1 MTLFTEPLMQ
11 IRGLGKRHAQRRPFS
26 RGRAAVC
33 AFDDVNL
40 AIRRCST
47 VAIVGESGAGKSS
60 LARCLALL
68 DQPSRGEISWEGRII
83 SGLSKKEL
91 FPLRRQIQLISQD
104 PCSSLNPRLTAAQIV
119 AGPLRMYR
127 EGTPA
132 QRYER
137 AITLMKQVG
146 LPPDHAQKRP
156 AEFGSG
162 QLQRLAIAR
171 ALALEPKLLIL
182 DEVLSSLDAAN
193 QEMILSLL
201 VDLQATR
208 ALTCLHISHDLQLVS
223 RFAAEIAVMHQGRIV
238 EQQSA
243 RALFA
248 CPMNSYTQDLVEE
261 IPAIEAIL
269 DEHPEEQL
277 A

>member
-1 MTLFTEPLMQ
+1 MTLFTEPLMH
-11 IRGLGKRHAQRRPFS
+11 IRGLGKRFAQRLPFS

-40 AIRRCST
+40 DIRRCST
-47 VAIVGESGAGKSS
+47 IAIVGESGAGKTS

-83 SGLSKKEL
+83 SGLPKKEL
-91 FPLRRQIQLISQD
+91 FPLRRQIQLIFQD
-104 PCSSLNPRLTAAQIV
+104 PSASLNPHLTAAQII
-119 AGPLRMYR
+119 AQPLRIHR
-127 EGTPA
+127 EGTLA
-132 QRYER
+132 ERYER

-146 LPPDHAQKRP
+146 LSPDDAQKRP
-156 AEFGSG
+156 AEFSSG
-162 QLQRLAIAR
+162 QLQRVAIAR

-182 DEVLSSLDAAN
+182 DEVLSSLDAAD
-193 QEMILSLL
+193 QEMILGLL

-208 ALTCLHISHDLQLVS
+208 ALTYLHISHDLHLVS
-223 RFAAEIAVMHQGRIV
+223 QFAAEIAVMHQGRII

-248 CPMNSYTQDLVEE
+248 CPMQSYTQELVEE

>member
-1 MTLFTEPLMQ
+1 MTLFTEPLMHT
-11 IRGLGKRHAQRRPFS
+11 RGLGKRYPQRRPFS

-33 AFDDVNL
+33 AFDNVNL
-40 AIRRCST
+40 EIRRCST
-47 VAIVGESGAGKSS
+47 VALVGESGAGKSS

-68 DQPSRGEISWEGRII
+68 DQPSRGEVWWEGQNI
-83 SGLSKKEL
+83 SGLPKKEL
-91 FPLRRQIQLISQD
+91 FLLRRQIQIIFQD
-104 PCSSLNPRLTAAQIV
+104 PSTSLNPRFTAAQII
-119 AGPLRMYR
+119 AEPLRIHR
-127 EGTPA
+127 EGTRLE
-132 QRYER
+132 QGER

-146 LPPDHAQKRP
+146 LSPDAARKRP
-156 AEFGSG
+156 SEFSG
-162 QLQRLAIAR
+162 GQRQRLAIAR

-182 DEVLSSLDAAN
+182 DEALSSLDVAN
-193 QEMILSLL
+193 REMILDLL

-208 ALTCLHISHDLQLVS
+208 ALTYLHISHDLQLVS
-223 RFAAEIAVMHQGRIV
+223 RFAGEVAVMHQGKII

-248 CPMNSYTQDLVEE
+248 CPMQSYTQELIEE

-269 DEHPEEQL
+269 EERS

>member
-1 MTLFTEPLMQ
+1 MTLFTEPLMN
-11 IRGLGKRHAQRRPFS
+11 IRSLGKSYRQRRPFS
-26 RGRAAVC
+26 RAKDSLS
-33 AFDDVNL
+33 AFEDVHL
-40 AIRRCST
+40 VIRRCST

-68 DQPSRGEISWEGRII
+68 DKPSRGEIYWEGRSI
-83 SGLSKKEL
+83 SGLPNKEL
-91 FPLRRQIQLISQD
+91 FPLRRQIQLIFQD
-104 PCSSLNPRLTAAQIV
+104 PSSSLNPRFTAAQII
-119 AGPLRMYR
+119 AEPLRIHR

-132 QRYER
+132 QRHER

-146 LPPDHAQKRP
+146 LSPDHAQKRP
-156 AEFGSG
+156 AEFSG
-162 QLQRLAIAR
+162 GQRQRLAIAR

-182 DEVLSSLDAAN
+182 DEALSSLDAAN
-193 QEMILSLL
+193 QEMILDLL

-208 ALTCLHISHDLQLVS
+208 ALTYLHISHDLQLVS
-223 RFAAEIAVMHQGRIV
+223 QFAGEVAVMHQGRIV

-248 CPMNSYTQDLVEE
+248 CPMHSYTQELVEE
-261 IPAIEAIL
+261 IPVIEAIL
-269 DEHPEEQL
+269 EERP